1 MPSKTS
7 KRPQKSR
14 SCLVSL
20 SPSLAVRGHRS
31 ALLLAFVG
39 ERASCPV
46 FIVAKARKLQSDSSR
61 HDNDEKALGNLIL
74 FFLPCLSLWSY
85 PSLEGLVA
93 ILVITFKWI
102 LPQFSLS
109 NLFIL
114 SKQIKRI
121 TRLIIK
127 IWKPSPTIEDRCRSV
142 AYLQGLLPLPT
153 LLCWMEVSSRRRC
166 ALTSKSAEWDG
177 PPSLLSVRPTKGHS
191 GNGVWLCRSS
201 FRSAVLWGLTNGP
214 LTVSRHRP

>member
-20 SPSLAVRGHRS
+20 SPPCRDVRGHRS

-61 HDNDEKALGNLIL
+61 HDNDDNDEKALGNLIL
-74 FFLPCLSLWSY
+74 FFLPRLSLWSY

-121 TRLIIK
+121 TRLITK
-127 IWKPSPTIEDRCRSV
+127 IWKSSPTIEDRCRSV
-142 AYLQGLLPLPT
+142 AYLQGLLPLS
-153 LLCWMEVSSRRRC
+153 LLCSAGWKSRLD
-166 ALTSKSAEWDG
+166 A
-177 PPSLLSVRPTKGHS
+177 
-191 GNGVWLCRSS
+191 
-201 FRSAVLWGLTNGP
+201 AV
-214 LTVSRHRP
+214 H